1 MEHSADD
8 GSTELTWYHYL
19 AALLAGMFLVNAVP
33 HFVNG
38 VSGQPFPSPFAD
50 PPGQG
55 LSPPVVNVLWGSFNL
70 VVGYLLASFARLR
83 NAGLWPRVIAAFGGI
98 VTAYFLA
105 SHFGQ
110 VLAAS

>member
-1 MEHSADD
+1 MSNAHDD
-8 GSTELTWYHYL
+8 TSRDLTWYHYL

-83 NAGLWPRVIAAFGGI
+83 NAVLWPRVIAAIGGL

-110 VLAAS
+110 VLATS